1 MAKYPN
7 HGGYSKILSAGCGG
21 SIIMIILTALCPPLV
36 IIFWAIYSAYDS
48 SSQNTKD
55 TLQNGIV
62 ILIIGFVLIAAPVVT
77 ILSFFIMGVEETLSN
92 GGWFLALITVVEIIV
107 IWHIIIKNYQN
118 KKMLENETPEER
130 EARLKKEKAQQ
141 REYEEQLKFKRL
153 NTPTD
158 HNNSKHVCN
167 IYLYDKFSDEY
178 KLKKRIEILKL
189 IQQGINL
196 SQPTWEVYYYRMVE
210 NNPDFPPKD
219 KQ

>member
-1 MAKYPN
+1 MPKYPN
-7 HGGYSKILSAGCGG
+7 HGGYSKMPTAGCGG

-36 IIFWAIYSAYDS
+36 IIFWAIYSAFDS
-48 SSQNTKD
+48 SSQDTKD
-55 TLQNGIV
+55 ILQNIIA
-62 ILIIGFVLIAAPVVT
+62 ILIVGFVLIGAPVVT
-77 ILSFFIMGVEETLSN
+77 TISFFMFGIEETLSES
-92 GGWFLALITVVEIIV
+92 WFLVLISLVEIIV

-130 EARLKKEKAQQ
+130 EIRLEKEKAQQ
-141 REYEEQLKFKRL
+141 KEYEEQLKFKRL

-167 IYLYDKFSDEY
+167 IYLYDKFSEE
-178 KLKKRIEILKL
+178 LKSEQRMKILRY
-189 IQQGINL
+189 ISQGINL

-219 KQ
+219 KK

>member
-7 HGGYSKILSAGCGG
+7 HGGYSKMPTAGCGG

-36 IIFWAIYSAYDS
+36 IVFWAIYSVYDS

-55 TLQNGIV
+55 TLQNVVV
-62 ILIIGFVLIAAPVVT
+62 ILIVGFVLIAAPVVT
-77 ILSFFIMGVEETLSN
+77 ILSFFIMGIEETLSD
-92 GGWFLALITVVEIIV
+92 GGWVLALITIVEIIV

-130 EARLKKEKAQQ
+130 EIRLEKEKAQQ
-141 REYEEQLKFKRL
+141 KEYEEQLKFKRL

>member
-7 HGGYSKILSAGCGG
+7 HGGYSKMPSAGCGG

-36 IIFWAIYSAYDS
+36 IVFWAIYSAYDS

-55 TLQNGIV
+55 TLQSVIV
-62 ILIIGFVLIAAPVVT
+62 ILIVGFILIGAPVVT
-77 ILSFFIMGVEETLSN
+77 IISLFTMGIEETLSD
-92 GGWFLALITVVEIIV
+92 GGWFLVLFTIAEIIGAYV
-107 IWHIIIKNYQN
+107 LIIKNYQR
-118 KKMLENETPEER
+118 KKFLENETPEER
-130 EARLKKEKAQQ
+130 EIRLEKEKAQQ
-141 REYEEQLKFKRL
+141 KEYEEQLKFKRL

-167 IYLYDKFSDEY
+167 IYLYDRFSEE
-178 KLKKRIEILKL
+178 LKSEKRMKIRQYIS
-189 IQQGINL
+189 QGINL

-219 KQ
+219 K